1 MPRKRSTSS
10 RRRATPTLRSASWH
24 PTRSPSTRGGRSW
37 PAPRPVAAACGAGSR
52 PGRSRPEN
60 RLGSLSARSGRLYDA
75 AGREVR
81 LTGVN
86 WFGLET
92 PNFAP
97 HGLWARNWGEML
109 DQIAA
114 SGFNSLRLPFSNQ
127 LFERDS
133 RPNSIDLSKNPDL
146 DGLNGLQLLDRI
158 IGGAAS

>member
-1 MPRKRSTSS
+1 MT
-10 RRRATPTLRSASWH
+10 RRAFLTGLAASA
-24 PTRSPSTRGGRSW
+24 
-37 PAPRPVAAACGAGSR
+37 VAAACGAGSQ

-114 SGFNSLRLPFSNQ
+114 SGFNTIRLPYSNQ
-127 LFERDS
+127 LFDPS
-133 RPNSIDLSKNPDL
+133 SKPTSQDAGGGIDYTKNPDL
-146 DGLNGLQLLDRI
+146 AGLSGLEIMDKI
-158 IGGAAS
+158 IAGAGH